1 MTDEL
6 YQANEALDAAMKNV
20 PCGCDIKAQADYYK
34 DTVIGL
40 MQNLRAPADELEALT
55 GKEYWPYPTYSQM
68 LFSV

>member
-1 MTDEL
+1 MTEEL